1 MQAGSGHRA
10 SGPDRESGR
19 ALHARLLRRDPT
31 APSDLAATYL
41 APLVAWLGQTFPRDD
56 DALLET
62 IAIDLMLGLAEHPE
76 RYDPD
81 RLPLERYLRMAARGD
96 VKNARDAARRRAARL
111 TSLEGVEL
119 LPSVRNSRWA
129 HAQDFAGRVADVLDD
144 ERLAAMLEQMTGRDR
159 EVVELMLDG
168 ERRTTEFATI
178 LELQDRPLDEQV
190 REVKRAKDRLKKK
203 MQRLWR
209 RTAGD
214 G

>member
-1 MQAGSGHRA
+1 
-10 SGPDRESGR
+10 
-19 ALHARLLRRDPT
+19 LLRRDPT

-41 APLVAWLGQTFPRDD
+41 APLVGWLRQTFPRDD

-62 IAIDLMLGLAEHPE
+62 IADDLVLDLAEYPE

-96 VKNARDAARRRAARL
+96 LKNAQDAVRRRAARW

-119 LPSVRNSRWA
+119 LPSARNSRWA
-129 HAQDFAGRVADVLDD
+129 DTTDLAGRVADALDD
-144 ERLAAMLEQMTGRDR
+144 ERLAAMLAHLVGRDR

-178 LELQDRPLDEQV
+178 LGLQDRPLDEQV

-203 MQRLWR
+203 MQRWWR